1 MRDPELVELA
11 NAHRVAT
18 SYVDGDKQRVEVD
31 DDVVVA
37 VLGLLGVDATSASA
51 IAGELADARRRANDL
66 PPTIVLREGTGKA
79 LPSPG
84 EIHCEDGSVHAA
96 STTIPTGLPL
106 GWHTLHIGAAE
117 HTLIVV
123 PNALIEPPHTWGFM
137 AQLYGIRSAGSWGM
151 GDYAD
156 LRDLAAMSARE
167 MGAGMLLVNPL
178 HAPTPGLPVAASP
191 YAPSSRRFA
200 NPLYLRV
207 QDIEGYRR
215 LDARARAE
223 VDALRPANADLID
236 YDAVYAAKE
245 RALRLILAADP
256 DRDGRC
262 EDSLAEF
269 ATFCALSEKYG
280 KNWREWPEELRHP
293 NSEAVGFQRAEL
305 ADAVGYHAWL
315 QRRCAEQLGAARQ
328 ACMDAGMD
336 IGIVHDLAVGID
348 PNGADAWALQD
359 VLAKGA
365 SVGAPPDAFNQLGQD
380 WQLSP
385 WHPAKLAEVGY
396 RPYRDVVRHA
406 LSNGGGIRVDHV
418 AGLWRLWWVPK
429 GEPANRGTYIYYDAE
444 AMFGV
449 LALEAARTGGTV
461 IGEDLGTVEEAV
473 SQGLRERHAL
483 GCAVMWFET
492 DEDNPDELLAPA
504 RWPEHAAASISTH
517 DLPTAAGFL
526 RAEHVQVRAELGQ
539 LAESKQDAL
548 AQAGKEKQRLLDLM
562 YAEGLLKPDATE
574 EETIL
579 AMHQLLA
586 STPCRVHL
594 VSPYDV
600 IGEIRQPNLPGTT
613 DEYPNWRLPLS
624 TSLEEFRHD
633 QRVQQIADTFR
644 TS

>member
-18 SYVDGDKQRVEVD
+18 SYIDGDKKRVEVD

-51 IAGELADARRRANDL
+51 IKGELADARRKANEL
-66 PPTIVLREGTGKA
+66 PPTIVLREGKGKA
-79 LPSPG
+79 LTSPG
-84 EIHCEDGSVHAA
+84 EVHCEDGSVHAA
-96 STTIPTGLPL
+96 NTSIPTDLPL
-106 GWHTLHIGAAE
+106 GWHTLRVGERE

-137 AQLYGIRSAGSWGM
+137 AQLYGIQSAGSWGI

-156 LRDLAAMSARE
+156 LRDLAALSGSE
-167 MGAGMLLVNPL
+167 LGAGMLLVNPL
-178 HAPTPGLPVAASP
+178 HAPTPGLPVMASP

-200 NPLYLRV
+200 NPLYLRI

-215 LDARARAE
+215 LDASARADI
-223 VDALRPANADLID
+223 DAMRPAKTDLVD
-236 YDAVYAAKE
+236 YDAVYRAKE
-245 RALRLILAADP
+245 QALGVVRGADP
-256 DRDGRC
+256 DRDGPC
-262 EDSLAEF
+262 DDSLTEF

-293 NSEAVGFQRAEL
+293 NGECVGFERAEL
-305 ADAVGYHAWL
+305 ADRVGYHAWL

-328 ACMDAGMD
+328 ASIDAGMS

-359 VLAKGA
+359 VLAKGV
-365 SVGAPPDAFNQLGQD
+365 SVGAPADPFNQLGQD

-385 WHPAKLAEVGY
+385 WHPVHLAEAGY

-406 LSNGGGIRVDHV
+406 LNNGGGIRVDHV

-461 IGEDLGTVEEAV
+461 IGEDLGTVEQEV
-473 SQGLRERHAL
+473 SDGLHERHAL
-483 GCAVMWFET
+483 GCAVMWFQNEEK
-492 DEDNPDELLAPA
+492 DPHRMLPPDE
-504 RWPEHAAASISTH
+504 WPERAAASISTH

-526 RAEHVQVRAELGQ
+526 RAEHVRVRAELGQ
-539 LAESKQDAL
+539 LAESKEDAL
-548 AQAGKEKQRLLDLM
+548 AEAAKQKQGLLDALR
-562 YAEGLLKPDATE
+562 EQGLLKPDATE

-579 AMHQLLA
+579 AMHRLLA

-600 IGEIRQPNLPGTT
+600 IGEVRQPNLPGTT

-624 TSLEEFRHD
+624 TSLEDFRHD
-633 QRVQQIADTFR
+633 LRVQQIADTFR

>member
-1 MRDPELVELA
+1 VRDPELVELA

-18 SYVDGDKQRVEVD
+18 SYINGDKKRVEVD

-51 IAGELADARRRANDL
+51 IKGELAHARRKAADL

-79 LPSPG
+79 LPGPG
-84 EIHCEDGSVHAA
+84 EVRCEDGSVRPA
-96 STTIPTGLPL
+96 STTIPTDLPL
-106 GWHTLHIGAAE
+106 GWHTLHVGDAE

-156 LRDLAAMSARE
+156 LRDLAELSGRE
-167 MGAGMLLVNPL
+167 LGAGMLLVNPL
-178 HAPTPGLPVAASP
+178 HAPTPGLPVASSP

-215 LDARARAE
+215 LEALARAE
-223 VDALRPANADLID
+223 VDAMRPPAADLID

-245 RALRLILAADP
+245 RALTLIHAADP
-256 DRDGRC
+256 DAKGPCD
-262 EDSLAEF
+262 DSLTEF
-269 ATFCALSEKYG
+269 ATFCALSERYG

-293 NSEAVGFQRAEL
+293 NSEAVGFERVEL
-305 ADAVGYHAWL
+305 ADRVDYHAWL
-315 QRRCAEQLGAARQ
+315 QRRCAEQLAAARQ
-328 ACMDAGMD
+328 ASIDADMA

-385 WHPAKLAEVGY
+385 WHPSKLAEAGY

-406 LSNGGGIRVDHV
+406 LNNGGGIRVDHV

-473 SQGLRERHAL
+473 SEGLRERHAL

-492 DEDNPDELLAPA
+492 DEHDPDKLLPPA
-504 RWPEHAAASISTH
+504 RWPERAAASISTH

-526 RAEHVQVRAELGQ
+526 RAEHVRVRAELGQ
-539 LAESKQDAL
+539 LAESREEAL
-548 AQAGKEKQRLLDLM
+548 AIATMERQRLLDLM
-562 YAEGLLKPDATE
+562 RDEGLLKPDATE

-613 DEYPNWRLPLS
+613 DEYPNWRLPLA